1 MHQRKNMKKANLQWV
16 GEKIRNTASSLKV
29 LKNHLNTE
37 AVVSDWVQRFFCHE
51 AVNNDLASFF
61 DSIRSPSPFGPNLP
75 LTLPSA
81 APPSPSPASSPAS
94 SRSPLSRSVPPTP
107 SASPFPQPSGLSPM
121 QKKSTFYQSC

>member
-1 MHQRKNMKKANLQWV
+1 MHQRKNMKKVNMQV
-16 GEKIRNTASSLKV
+16 VSEKIQNTATSLKV
-29 LKNHLNTE
+29 IKNHLNTE
-37 AVVSDWVQRFFCHE
+37 PVVADWLQRFFCHE

-61 DSIRSPSPFGPNLP
+61 DSIRSPSPFGPHLP

-94 SRSPLSRSVPPTP
+94 SRSPLSRSVPPT
-107 SASPFPQPSGLSPM
+107 ASTSRIPQPSGLSPM